1 MTQQPV
7 TVDLNVTGSDPTT
20 DAAETATVAS
30 PESVDDLM
38 GVLTG
43 LIGSASTPE
52 MRQAQVLLL
61 QRLALEGDVIPSRI
75 PAPANIT
82 EVGGYLNLLTA
93 LGQDDMRTQMLGAAL
108 GLAGTLPLPG
118 LGQPAPPLSL
128 AVVSNDAPASVTGLA
143 ATVTMRSDLVTG
155 LSAALQT
162 VHAAGGLLPLW
173 APAALPPPG
182 SPAFDPLL
190 HLGRAV
196 LVAPVATLVDPQ
208 TDAVVLG
215 RAASDTGTS
224 YRLAVRVRAGTTGA
238 STEDWACLAW
248 DAVSASYAEQTVSG
262 ASLLPIETALT
273 GSGLSALRSGGVPAG
288 RGDLAWARLANV
300 AGLLPGV
307 TRLGDELALVYGAQQ
322 IAASAFATQVDRV
335 WDGGAFAASS

>member
-1 MTQQPV
+1 MTTQPV
-7 TVDLNVTGSDPTT
+7 TVDLNVAGADATSD
-20 DAAETATVAS
+20 AVETATVAS
-30 PESVDDLM
+30 PESIDDLM

-43 LIGSASTPE
+43 LIGSASTPDI
-52 MRQAQVLLL
+52 RQAQVLLL

-93 LGQDDMRTQMLGAAL
+93 LGQDAMRTQMLGAAL
-108 GLAGTLPLPG
+108 GLAGSLPLPG
-118 LGQPAPPLSL
+118 LDQTPPPLSR
-128 AVVSNDAPASVTGLA
+128 AVVTNDVPAGSAGVA
-143 ATVTMRSDLVTG
+143 ATVTMRSDLVSG
-155 LSAALQT
+155 LATALQT

-173 APAALPPPG
+173 APPALPPTG
-182 SPAFDPLL
+182 SRAFDPLL

-224 YRLAVRVRAGTTGA
+224 YRLAVRVGTGAAGA
-238 STEDWACLAW
+238 STEDWTCLVW
-248 DAVSASYAEQTVSG
+248 DGVSASYAEQTVSG
-262 ASLLPIETALT
+262 ATLLPIETALS
-273 GSGLSALRSGGVPAG
+273 GSGLMAMRPSGVPAG
-288 RGDLAWARLANV
+288 RADLAWARLANV

-307 TRLGDELALVYGAQQ
+307 TRLGDELALLYSPQQ
-322 IAASAFATQVDRV
+322 VAASTLAAMVDLV
-335 WDGGAFAASS
+335 WDGGAFAAPA